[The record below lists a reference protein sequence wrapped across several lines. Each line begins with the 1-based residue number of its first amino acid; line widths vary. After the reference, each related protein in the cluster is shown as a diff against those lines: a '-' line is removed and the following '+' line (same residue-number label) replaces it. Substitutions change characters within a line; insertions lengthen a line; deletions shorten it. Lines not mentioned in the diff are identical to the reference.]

1 MTDYGKR
8 GPDPTGKIHPDKDD
22 VTRHSSV
29 QIRVRGLVQGVGF
42 RPFVYRIARENGLS
56 GFVRNDDDGVFIRVQ
71 GSAGRIHAFQKTLRE
86 NPPRAAQLYSIKEAP
101 CKPED
106 FHDFRIEKS
115 SSTSDRITQ
124 VSPDI
129 TVCEEC
135 LVDMGSQPHR
145 IRYPFINCTHCGP
158 RFTIIRGL
166 PYDRPATTMAPFV
179 MCDTCRAEYE
189 SPDDRR
195 FHAQPV
201 ACNTCGPQYT
211 LIYTGQDDRG
221 AGPAATDERR
231 SGSAGKATPGGSR
244 VTSGNPGGV
253 DSGYTTEKTTTADI
267 SAILDTCVEI
277 LNHGGIIA
285 IKGLGGFHLMCD
297 AENGDAV
304 ERLRNAKLRDGKPFA
319 VMVRDAHS
327 AVRFTSVTPAE
338 AEVLASWRRPIVL
351 LNQRHSSQVQ
361 DSRHGSTEQRHAI
374 GKPAQHE
381 VRLATGINPGCGTVG
396 VMLPYMP
403 FHYMLFD
410 RMPGSVLVMTSGNLT
425 DEPIVMD
432 NEEAV
437 RTFRG
442 MADAILVYNR
452 DIHNRTDDSVVFVAR
467 EIPRIIRRSRGYV
480 PEPVRLAWRIE
491 GIFAAGAELSHC
503 FAVGKGSEAMLSQH
517 IGDLKDPATFAFFEE
532 SVDRFCALFRVKP
545 QLAACDLHPDYL
557 STRYAQELGIPL
569 VRVQH
574 HHAHIAACMA
584 EFHLDEPVI
593 GVSWDGTGLGTDNNI
608 WGGEFLYADLA
619 SFERFAHF
627 GYLPLPGGDKA
638 AKQTWRTGLS
648 LLYQTFGEDVWMLDL
663 PLIRDFYQ
671 KPERDMIRQAIE
683 RSVNAPLSSAA
694 GRLFDA
700 VAAITGTCL
709 HNSYHAEA
717 PMKLEALADPDVT
730 DEYPFSMDIPSIAP
744 KPGDTAQSN
753 PKFAAASNRKI
764 PSDANPGTTP
774 QTDPELATASNQ
786 KITSTPET
794 VIRFDPMVRALV
806 DDLQN
811 GTSIGAISAKFHN
824 TMVSVT
830 ETVARRMRDHYG
842 TRTVIL
848 TGGVFQ
854 NRYLLEKSEERL
866 LAADFRVF
874 SPSAIPAN
882 DAGIALGQLAV
893 AARHTPLFS
902 ITEL

>member
-1 MTDYGKR
+1 MAEQSKHGSDPSGKHS
-8 GPDPTGKIHPDKDD
+8 PDRDD
-22 VTRHSSV
+22 AARLTSLK
-29 QIRVRGLVQGVGF
+29 IRVRGLVQGVGF
-42 RPFVYRIARENGLS
+42 RPFVYRIARENGLT

-71 GSAGRIHAFQKTLRE
+71 GPDGPIRTFLHQLKHH
-86 NPPRAAQLYSIKEAP
+86 PPRAAQLYSIKHTSCDQES
-101 CKPED
+101 

-135 LVDMGSQPHR
+135 LVDMDSQPHR

-166 PYDRPATTMAPFV
+166 PYDRPATTMAPFK

-189 SPDDRR
+189 SPEDRR

-201 ACNTCGPQYT
+201 ACNTCGPHYT
-211 LIYTGQDDRG
+211 LLYTGRDGRG
-221 AGPAATDERR
+221 TGQAT
-231 SGSAGKATPGGSR
+231 
-244 VTSGNPGGV
+244 VTSQET
-253 DSGYTTEKTTTADI
+253 DTSKETAASQVTDI
-267 SAILDTCVEI
+267 SFILDACTDI
-277 LNHGGIIA
+277 LSRGGIIA
-285 IKGLGGFHLMCD
+285 IKGQGGFHLMCD
-297 AENGDAV
+297 AENEDAV

-319 VMVRDAHS
+319 VMVRDSDS
-327 AVRFTSVTPAE
+327 AERFVSVTPVE
-338 AEVLASWRRPIVL
+338 ADVLASWRRPIVL
-351 LNQRHSSQVQ
+351 LSQRRDAPAKGPKDQP
-361 DSRHGSTEQRHAI
+361 RQR
-374 GKPAQHE
+374 P
-381 VRLATGINPGCGTVG
+381 VRLAPGINPGCHTVG

-403 FHYMLFD
+403 FHHMLFD
-410 RMPGSVLVMTSGNLT
+410 RIPDSVLVMTSGNLT

-432 NEEAV
+432 NDEAM
-437 RTFRG
+437 RTFRD

-467 EIPRIIRRSRGYV
+467 ETPRIIRRSRGYV
-480 PEPVRLAWRIE
+480 PEPVRLPWRTE

-503 FAVGKGSEAMLSQH
+503 FAVGKGNEAMLSQH
-517 IGDLKDPATFAFFEE
+517 IGDLKDPATFAFIEE
-532 SVDRFCALFRVKP
+532 SVDRFCSLFRVTP

-557 STRYAQELGIPL
+557 STRYAQEMGIPL

-593 GVSWDGTGLGTDNNI
+593 GVCWDGTGLGTDNNI
-608 WGGEFLYADLA
+608 WGGEFLHADLS

-627 GYLPLPGGDKA
+627 DYLPLPGGDKA
-638 AKQTWRTGLS
+638 AKETWRTGLS
-648 LLYQTFGEDVWMLDL
+648 LLFRTLGPDLWTLDL
-663 PLIRDFYQ
+663 PLIRDFHQ

-683 RSVNAPLSSAA
+683 RGVNAPLSSAA

-730 DEYPFSMDIPSIAP
+730 DEYPFSV
-744 KPGDTAQSN
+744 DTLSDASTSSLKTD
-753 PKFAAASNRKI
+753 PEPAAAS
-764 PSDANPGTTP
+764 SQET
-774 QTDPELATASNQ
+774 
-786 KITSTPET
+786 TSTPAT
-794 VIRFDPMVRALV
+794 VIRFDAMVRALV
-806 DDLQN
+806 NDLQN
-811 GTSIGAISAKFHN
+811 GTAPGTISAKFHN
-824 TMVSVT
+824 TLVSVT
-830 ETVARRMRDHYG
+830 VTVARQMRDRYG
-842 TRTVIL
+842 TRTAVL

-854 NRYLLEKSEERL
+854 NRYLLEKTEERL

-882 DAGIALGQLAV
+882 DAGIALGQMAV
-893 AARHTPLFS
+893 AARQS
-902 ITEL
+902 DA